1 MSHALGVTALVV
13 GVKRRAARARARAL
27 PLSLSLSRAGERGR
41 GSASDVRGERGA
53 TRSLRAPPWRAAS
66 VAAPLP
72 FPLFAS
78 PAPRSCR
85 GDPRHRSRSLA
96 AVVVA
101 RVVVA
106 VLSVGPCSA
115 SSGECALALAAL
127 ALGHAR
133 QTPPFDPLTFGK
145 YERVRLRG
153 EGSFGA
159 VWEIRAKADPSRRH
173 ALKMIDVNDVA
184 SANSGIL
191 EANQKSEIR
200 HKK

>member
-1 MSHALGVTALVV
+1 
-13 GVKRRAARARARAL
+13 
-27 PLSLSLSRAGERGR
+27 
-41 GSASDVRGERGA
+41 
-53 TRSLRAPPWRAAS
+53 
-66 VAAPLP
+66 
-72 FPLFAS
+72 
-78 PAPRSCR
+78 
-85 GDPRHRSRSLA
+85 
-96 AVVVA
+96 
-101 RVVVA
+101 
-106 VLSVGPCSA
+106 VGPCSA